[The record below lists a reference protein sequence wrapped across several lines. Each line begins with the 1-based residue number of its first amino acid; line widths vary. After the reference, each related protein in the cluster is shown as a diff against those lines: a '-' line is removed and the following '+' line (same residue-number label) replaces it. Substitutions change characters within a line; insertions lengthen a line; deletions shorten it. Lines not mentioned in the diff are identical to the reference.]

1 MTDERFALLPGTL
14 ELLVLK
20 TLARG
25 EQHGYAIARSI
36 QEKSADVLRIEEGS
50 LYPALHRME
59 RRGWIDAEWGPSE
72 TNRRAKYY
80 TLTKLGRE
88 ELKAQAETW
97 AKVSGAIE
105 AVLEARAS
113 VRVGLGD
120 AGA

>member
-14 ELLVLK
+14 EMLVLK

-25 EQHGYAIARSI
+25 PQHGYAIARSI

-72 TNRRAKYY
+72 SNRRAKFYG
-80 TLTKLGRE
+80 LTKAGRE
-88 ELKAQAETW
+88 ELKVQTENW
-97 AKVSGAIE
+97 SRVSGAIE
-105 AVLEARAS
+105 QVLEARS
-113 VRVGLGD
+113 M
-120 AGA
+120 GA